1 MQMSNVDLIII
12 AVVAIST
19 AISLLRGFVR
29 EALSLGVWV
38 LALVVARV
46 LSGPVAEILRPYIE
60 NSTMRLGVSYV
71 VLIIATLFIGA
82 LLTNAVSDLVR
93 RTGLSGTDRMIGLFF
108 GAARGL
114 IVVMIVVAVMYYL
127 TALPEAPWWQ
137 ESVLVP
143 QVLRLIEWLSPLIF
157 SKASVLLNT
166 LTSSVLIAECC
177 QTGELLAFAKTG
189 HQTLSIL

>member
-1 MQMSNVDLIII
+1 MLMNNVDIII
-12 AVVAIST
+12 VSVVGIST

-93 RTGLSGTDRMIGLFF
+93 RTGLSSTDRLIGLFF

-127 TALPEAPWWQ
+127 TEFQEEDWWQ
-137 ESVLVP
+137 ESLLIP
-143 QVLRLIEWLSPLIF
+143 QVLQLIEWVRPLIF
-157 SKASVLLNT
+157 NQANVLLNT
-166 LTSSVLIAECC
+166 LGSGNFFAGSYQASDLMVSGN
-177 QTGELLAFAKTG
+177 TGL
-189 HQTLSIL
+189 QPLSIL

>member
-1 MQMSNVDLIII
+1 MLMNNVDIII
-12 AVVAIST
+12 VSVVGIST

-93 RTGLSGTDRMIGLFF
+93 RTGLSSTDRLIGLFF

-127 TALPEAPWWQ
+127 TEFQEEDWWQ
-137 ESVLVP
+137 ESLLIP
-143 QVLRLIEWLSPLIF
+143 QVLQLIEWVRPLIF
-157 SKASVLLNT
+157 NQANDLLNT
-166 LTSSVLIAECC
+166 LGSGNFFAGSYQASDLMVSGN
-177 QTGELLAFAKTG
+177 TGL
-189 HQTLSIL
+189 QPLSIL